1 MVTLDRARVIARILI
16 SGALLSTVAGSAAP
30 QPATRAHAESQL
42 FAMQSNFWVNLHH
55 FLYVTARARRG
66 LDAGRPAVTSALGD
80 TAGFGALSASLRQEW
95 EQALEYYAV
104 ALADRDVL
112 FDSVLVQVN
121 VRLSHVDANA
131 SADAAALDTAHARA
145 LNRAANAYRALWWPR
160 HDRANQTWIANVR
173 PLLAQHGDSAAAWE
187 ARAFGVPWSGWA
199 VPVDVSAYA
208 NWAGAYT
215 TEGPSHIT
223 ISSLNADNQG
233 TAAFEMLFHEVLH
246 TMDGALFE
254 QYRAASR
261 AQGKRMLRSP
271 THPFVFYTAGE
282 VTRRLFP
289 GHVPYAESVGLWA
302 RARDV
307 GPMLPLLRR
316 HWQPWLDGTISLDEA
331 LRRIVTDL

>member
-1 MVTLDRARVIARILI
+1 MVTLDRARMIARILI
-16 SGALLSTVAGSAAP
+16 SGALLSTVAGSAAA

-80 TAGFGALSASLRQEW
+80 TTGFGALAASLRQEW

-112 FDSVLVQVN
+112 FDSVLV
-121 VRLSHVDANA
+121 H
-131 SADAAALDTAHARA
+131 
-145 LNRAANAYRALWWPR
+145 
-160 HDRANQTWIANVR
+160 
-173 PLLAQHGDSAAAWE
+173 
-187 ARAFGVPWSGWA
+187 
-199 VPVDVSAYA
+199 
-208 NWAGAYT
+208 
-215 TEGPSHIT
+215 
-223 ISSLNADNQG
+223 
-233 TAAFEMLFHEVLH
+233 
-246 TMDGALFE
+246 
-254 QYRAASR
+254 RAASR

-302 RARDV
+302 RARDL
-307 GPMLPLLRR
+307 GLMLPLLRR

>member
-1 MVTLDRARVIARILI
+1 MIARTLV
-16 SGALLSTVAGSAAP
+16 SAALLSTVAGSAAP
-30 QPATRAHAESQL
+30 QPTARNAESQL

-55 FLYVTARARRG
+55 FLYVSARARRG

-80 TAGFGALSASLRQEW
+80 TTGFGALSASLRQEW
-95 EQALEYYAV
+95 EQALEYYAA

-112 FDSVLVQVN
+112 FDSTLVRVN

-131 SADAAALDTAHARA
+131 SPDAAALDTAHARA
-145 LNRAANAYRALWWPR
+145 LRRAASAYRTLWWPR

-187 ARAFGVPWSGWA
+187 ARAFGVPLPGSP

-223 ISSLNADNQG
+223 ISSLNEGNHG

-254 QYRAASR
+254 QYRAAAL
-261 AQGKRMLRSP
+261 AQGKRMLRNP

-289 GHVPYAESVGLWA
+289 GHVPYAESGGLWA
-302 RARDV
+302 RSRDM

-331 LRRIVTDL
+331 LRRIATDL